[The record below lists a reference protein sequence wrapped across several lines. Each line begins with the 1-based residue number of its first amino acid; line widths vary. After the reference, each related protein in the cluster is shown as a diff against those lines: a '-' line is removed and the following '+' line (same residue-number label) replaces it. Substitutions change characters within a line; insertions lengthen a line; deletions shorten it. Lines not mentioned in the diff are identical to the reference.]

1 MDIEIREDKVIVPK
15 DQFHEES
22 EINYL
27 NFVLGYDLLNDML
40 KKSKTPECD
49 LSYDFCDCLSRQFIK
64 SEEYQNTKYST
75 YDMLVKWLEINKEKI
90 KQDYKEFI
98 EGDIKSKTR
107 SLDNGIYVIDLGYRR
122 EQPIALIEKSYKDFK
137 EYIVAINYKINDNK
151 MEWGYGY
158 YYDNNLNKARED
170 FQKVIS
176 GGSLTNTFDKK
187 EREER

>member
-1 MDIEIREDKVIVPK
+1 MDIEIKDDKVIIPK
-15 DQFHEES
+15 EQYNEES

-40 KKSKTPECD
+40 KKSKNPECD
-49 LSYDFCDCLSRQFIK
+49 ISYDFCDYLSRHFIK
-64 SEEYQNTKYST
+64 SEEYQNTNYST
-75 YDMLVKWLEINKEKI
+75 YDMLVKWLENNKNKI
-90 KQDYKEFI
+90 KQDYKDFI
-98 EGDIKSKTR
+98 DGDVKSKTR

-122 EQPIALIEKSYKDFK
+122 EQPIALVEKTYKDFK
-137 EYIVAINYKINDNK
+137 EYIIAINYKIKDNK
-151 MEWGYGY
+151 IEWGYGY
-158 YYDNNLNKARED
+158 YYDNNINKARED

>member
-1 MDIEIREDKVIVPK
+1 MDIEIKDDKVIIPK
-15 DQFHEES
+15 EQYNEES

-27 NFVLGYDLLNDML
+27 NFVLGYDLLNDMF
-40 KKSKTPECD
+40 KKSKNPECD
-49 LSYDFCDCLSRQFIK
+49 ISYDFCDYLSRHFIK
-64 SEEYQNTKYST
+64 SEEYQNTNYST
-75 YDMLVKWLEINKEKI
+75 YDMLVKWLENNKNKI
-90 KQDYKEFI
+90 KQDYKDFI
-98 EGDIKSKTR
+98 DGDVKSKTR

-137 EYIVAINYKINDNK
+137 EYIVAINYKIKDNK

>member
-1 MDIEIREDKVIVPK
+1 MDIEIKDDKVIIPK
-15 DQFHEES
+15 EQYNEES

-27 NFVLGYDLLNDML
+27 NFVLGYDLLNDMF
-40 KKSKTPECD
+40 KKSKNPECD
-49 LSYDFCDCLSRQFIK
+49 ISYDFCDYLSRHFIK
-64 SEEYQNTKYST
+64 SEEYQNTNYST
-75 YDMLVKWLEINKEKI
+75 YDMLVKWLENNKNKI
-90 KQDYKEFI
+90 KQDYKDFI
-98 EGDIKSKTR
+98 DGDVKSKTR
-107 SLDNGIYVIDLGYRR
+107 SLDNGIYIIDLGYRR
-122 EQPIALIEKSYKDFK
+122 EQPIALVEKTYKDFK
-137 EYIVAINYKINDNK
+137 EYIIAINYKIKDNK

>member
-49 LSYDFCDCLSRQFIK
+49 LSYDFCDRLSRQFIK

-75 YDMLVKWLEINKEKI
+75 YDMLIKWLEINKEKI

-122 EQPIALIEKSYKDFK
+122 EQPIALIEKSYQDFK
-137 EYIVAINYKINDNK
+137 EYILAINYKIKDNK

-176 GGSLTNTFDKK
+176 GGNLINTFDKK

>member
-15 DQFHEES
+15 EQYNEES

-27 NFVLGYDLLNDML
+27 NFVLGYDLLNDMF
-40 KKSKTPECD
+40 KKSKNPECD
-49 LSYDFCDCLSRQFIK
+49 ISYDFCDYLSRHFIK
-64 SEEYQNTKYST
+64 SEEYQNTNYST
-75 YDMLVKWLEINKEKI
+75 YDMLVKWLENNKNKI
-90 KQDYKEFI
+90 KQDYKDFI
-98 EGDIKSKTR
+98 DGDVKSKTR

-122 EQPIALIEKSYKDFK
+122 EQPIALVEKTYKDFK
-137 EYIVAINYKINDNK
+137 EYIIAINYKIKDNK
-151 MEWGYGY
+151 IEWGYGY
-158 YYDNNLNKARED
+158 YYDNNINKARED

>member
-1 MDIEIREDKVIVPK
+1 MDIEIKDDKVIIPK
-15 DQFHEES
+15 EQYNEES

-27 NFVLGYDLLNDML
+27 NFVLGYDLLNDMF
-40 KKSKTPECD
+40 KTSKNPECD
-49 LSYDFCDCLSRQFIK
+49 ISYDFCDYLSRHFIK
-64 SEEYQNTKYST
+64 SEEYQNTNYST
-75 YDMLVKWLEINKEKI
+75 YDMLVKWLENNKNKI
-90 KQDYKEFI
+90 KQDYKDFI
-98 EGDIKSKTR
+98 DGDVKSKTR

-122 EQPIALIEKSYKDFK
+122 EQPIALVEKTYKDFK
-137 EYIVAINYKINDNK
+137 EYIIAINYKIKDNK